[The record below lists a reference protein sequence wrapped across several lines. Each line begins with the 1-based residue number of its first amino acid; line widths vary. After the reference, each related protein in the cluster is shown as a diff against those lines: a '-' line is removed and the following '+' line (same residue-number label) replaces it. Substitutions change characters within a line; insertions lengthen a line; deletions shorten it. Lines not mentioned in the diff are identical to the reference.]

1 MADLNQQPTTFDI
14 DWFFLWPY
22 AMLSQMSAG
31 AYWAVMILGTIAITA
46 LPWLMIPKQPA
57 IETAEVVLNKCTG
70 CSLCYKD
77 CPYQAIEM
85 VPAPAGSRFKL
96 LATVKDFR
104 CSGCGVCVGACAF
117 DAIDLP
123 DLPDAE
129 VNAKI
134 KALLEAKG

>member
-1 MADLNQQPTTFDI
+1 
-14 DWFFLWPY
+14 
-22 AMLSQMSAG
+22 
-31 AYWAVMILGTIAITA
+31 
-46 LPWLMIPKQPA
+46 
-57 IETAEVVLNKCTG
+57 
-70 CSLCYKD
+70 
-77 CPYQAIEM
+77 
-85 VPAPAGSRFKL
+85 

-129 VNAKI
+129 VTSKI